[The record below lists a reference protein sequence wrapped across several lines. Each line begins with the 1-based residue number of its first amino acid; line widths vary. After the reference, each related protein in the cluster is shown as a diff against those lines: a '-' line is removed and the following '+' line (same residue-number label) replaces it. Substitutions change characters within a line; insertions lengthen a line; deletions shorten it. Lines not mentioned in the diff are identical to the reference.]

1 MDRMG
6 GFKEYTSQ
14 QREMARAN
22 RVVEVVEEVV
32 DRGEEYE
39 WEGEED
45 EEEGD
50 EFTMEFM
57 LKMVGVEE
65 GLIGW
70 DRGLN
75 NFRKA

>member
-6 GFKEYTSQ
+6 GFKEYISQ

-22 RVVEVVEEVV
+22 REEEEEV
-32 DRGEEYE
+32 DRGEECE
-39 WEGEED
+39 REGEED

-57 LKMVGVEE
+57 LKMVGIEE